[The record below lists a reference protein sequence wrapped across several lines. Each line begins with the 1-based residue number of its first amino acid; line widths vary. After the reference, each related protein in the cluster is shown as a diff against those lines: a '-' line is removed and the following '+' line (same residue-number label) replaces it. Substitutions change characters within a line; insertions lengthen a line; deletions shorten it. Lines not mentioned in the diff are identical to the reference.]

1 MREQGIGEAA
11 ENFLLG
17 ASAMGYGA
25 CYMIVPFHAK
35 DKIEEII
42 GLKCSKSNSYFK
54 IKVHTNIS

>member
-1 MREQGIGEAA
+1 
-11 ENFLLG
+11 
-17 ASAMGYGA
+17 MGYGV

>member
-1 MREQGIGEAA
+1 
-11 ENFLLG
+11 
-17 ASAMGYGA
+17 MGYGV

-54 IKVHTNIS
+54 IEVHTNILRYINFLKMNYID